1 MPELS
6 TLDFV
11 LFFIFVIFAV
21 VDMNY
26 EFICFKISFQ
36 SIIMSILCFFHK
48 DMHFQNFYLLIK

>member
-1 MPELS
+1 MPETS

-26 EFICFKISFQ
+26 EFTGFKI
-36 SIIMSILCFFHK
+36 FF
-48 DMHFQNFYLLIK
+48 NWL